1 MNLDALAEMKTH
13 EYLEKHREMN
23 NCEVTVIEADWYNL
37 GLENGYYNGFLAG
50 ARENNTIWHDTRHA
64 TCIEDY
70 PQDKDKLYAFKV
82 NKAKYEKDPPM
93 IEYMI
98 GSSDDCYYEA
108 MMHKVIA
115 WCSLPKF
122 EEPLNESR

>member
-1 MNLDALAEMKTH
+1 MKDEEIAEEIANKRCH
-13 EYLEKHREMN
+13 EIMCYGHCSFNSPKHHRCGEWHREY
-23 NCEVTVIEADWYNL
+23 NCALE
-37 GLENGYYNGFLAG
+37 GLKAS
-50 ARENNTIWHDTRHA
+50 RPQWHDTRHA

-82 NKAKYEKDPPM
+82 NKAKYEKDTPI

-115 WCSLPKF
+115 WCEIPKLG
-122 EEPLNESR
+122 E

>member
-1 MNLDALAEMKTH
+1 MAEELKKKAKKWVKDNTRIEH
-13 EYLEKHREMN
+13 STSFGEIKVEPSAEKGYIAGA
-23 NCEVTVIEADWYNL
+23 T
-37 GLENGYYNGFLAG
+37 ENG
-50 ARENNTIWHDTRHA
+50 IQWHDTRHA

-82 NKAKYEKDPPM
+82 NKAKYEKDTPI

-115 WCSLPKF
+115 WCEIPQFK
-122 EEPLNESR
+122 E

>member
-1 MNLDALAEMKTH
+1 MTEELKQKAEKYFKSIC
-13 EYLEKHREMN
+13 EDYNEELERTGKRHYWVGFDIKN
-23 NCEVTVIEADWYNL
+23 AYIAGAT
-37 GLENGYYNGFLAG
+37 ENG
-50 ARENNTIWHDTRHA
+50 IQWHDTRHA

-82 NKAKYEKDPPM
+82 NKAKYEKDTPI

-115 WCSLPKF
+115 WCEIPQFK
-122 EEPLNESR
+122 E